1 MTSPPQPKT
10 RTRTRSRRLSA
21 CPRHPSQPIT
31 GFCPLCLHERLSGL
45 ESPSKPSTSASTSQS
60 ELRRTKS
67 VSIRNFDASSFEPRR
82 HSCDVRGKN
91 TLSHLFNVDDECK
104 LPSREIRVESK
115 SLVRNVN
122 VDCIG
127 NDEILENVS
136 DVRVCNDEIDE
147 DVMTMKEHI
156 DLELRSGGKVK
167 KDFNSVAG
175 SFRVVASVFS
185 KKLNKWRV
193 KSRKKGSCGER
204 EDGGGEGGRVIGRET
219 VSEVGEYGL
228 GRRSC
233 DTEPT
238 RFSVDGNRISV
249 DDVRFSFDEPR
260 ASWDGYLI
268 ARTIPRLTPMLSGVE
283 NMMLSR
289 PEEQMGSIREDD
301 KDEMT
306 SGLSAQSNSDSS
318 SSRRQSSFDRTSSI
332 RSGSLK
338 GVGLQG
344 DEAKVV
350 ANSNVFGGSKL
361 VITEKELKD
370 WHLNSIKGDQS
381 RKSIDS
387 VPKDCSVDTLI
398 GFKKLTKWKMA
409 GSKWGFKSKLGDKKT
424 ETLVE
429 NKSHVVEPPYK
440 EENREVGV
448 ENGGYSSMLA
458 RSSSCVTSRNPC
470 KPVATDDGMGAK
482 ELVLDRNRSTKYT
495 SSNFDNGLLRFYLT
509 PFRSYRSSRSGKG
522 RLKNSSPA
530 IAGEVLRL
538 N

>member
-1 MTSPPQPKT
+1 MS
-10 RTRTRSRRLSA
+10 
-21 CPRHPSQPIT
+21 
-31 GFCPLCLHERLSGL
+31 
-45 ESPSKPSTSASTSQS
+45 
-60 ELRRTKS
+60 
-67 VSIRNFDASSFEPRR
+67 
-82 HSCDVRGKN
+82 
-91 TLSHLFNVDDECK
+91 
-104 LPSREIRVESK
+104 
-115 SLVRNVN
+115 
-122 VDCIG
+122 
-127 NDEILENVS
+127 
-136 DVRVCNDEIDE
+136 
-147 DVMTMKEHI
+147 
-156 DLELRSGGKVK
+156 
-167 KDFNSVAG
+167 
-175 SFRVVASVFS
+175 
-185 KKLNKWRV
+185 
-193 KSRKKGSCGER
+193 
-204 EDGGGEGGRVIGRET
+204 GREA

-289 PEEQMGSIREDD
+289 PEEQMGSIREDE

-332 RSGSLK
+332 RSGSMK
-338 GVGLQG
+338 AVGLQG

-381 RKSIDS
+381 RRSFDS
-387 VPKDCSVDTLI
+387 VPKDGGVDTLV

-409 GSKWGFKSKLGDKKT
+409 GNKWGFKSKLSDKKT
-424 ETLVE
+424 ETFVE
-429 NKSHVVEPPYK
+429 NKSHDLVVEPHK
-440 EENREVGV
+440 EENRELGV
-448 ENGGYSSMLA
+448 ENGGFSGMLA
-458 RSSSCVTSRNPC
+458 RSSSCVTARNPC

-509 PFRSYRSSRSGKG
+509 PFRSYRRSRSGKG

-530 IAGEVLRL
+530 TAGEVLRL

>member
-1 MTSPPQPKT
+1 M
-10 RTRTRSRRLSA
+10 
-21 CPRHPSQPIT
+21 
-31 GFCPLCLHERLSGL
+31 
-45 ESPSKPSTSASTSQS
+45 
-60 ELRRTKS
+60 
-67 VSIRNFDASSFEPRR
+67 
-82 HSCDVRGKN
+82 
-91 TLSHLFNVDDECK
+91 
-104 LPSREIRVESK
+104 
-115 SLVRNVN
+115 
-122 VDCIG
+122 
-127 NDEILENVS
+127 S

-193 KSRKKGSCGER
+193 KSTSRKKGSFGER
-204 EDGGGEGGRVIGRET
+204 EVGGGEGGRIMGRET

-268 ARTIPRLTPMLSGVE
+268 ARTIPRLAPMLSGVE

-289 PEEQMGSIREDD
+289 PEEQMGSIREDE

-306 SGLSAQSNSDSS
+306 SGLSAQSISDSS

-332 RSGSLK
+332 RSGSMK
-338 GVGLQG
+338 AVGLQG
-344 DEAKVV
+344 DEAKGV
-350 ANSNVFGGSKL
+350 ANSDVFGGSKL

-381 RKSIDS
+381 RRSFDS
-387 VPKDCSVDTLI
+387 VPKDGSVDTLI
-398 GFKKLTKWKMA
+398 GFKKLTKWKVT
-409 GSKWGFKSKLGDKKT
+409 GNIWGFKSKLSDKKT
-424 ETLVE
+424 ETFVE
-429 NKSHVVEPPYK
+429 NKNHDLVVEPHE

-448 ENGGYSSMLA
+448 ENGGFSGMLA
-458 RSSSCVTSRNPC
+458 RSSSCVTARNPC
-470 KPVATDDGMGAK
+470 KPVAMDDGMGAK
-482 ELVLDRNRSTKYT
+482 ELVLDRKRSTKYT

-509 PFRSYRSSRSGKG
+509 PFRSYRRSRSGKG